1 MLNYTLYILLCN
13 ILEQRIYEVKWLPW
27 HTLGNQYDIVDNK
40 QSGLKLRFCQKD
52 FVGKYG

>member
-1 MLNYTLYILLCN
+1 MS
-13 ILEQRIYEVKWLPW
+13 EVKWLPW

-40 QSGLKLRFCQKD
+40 QSALKLRFCQKD